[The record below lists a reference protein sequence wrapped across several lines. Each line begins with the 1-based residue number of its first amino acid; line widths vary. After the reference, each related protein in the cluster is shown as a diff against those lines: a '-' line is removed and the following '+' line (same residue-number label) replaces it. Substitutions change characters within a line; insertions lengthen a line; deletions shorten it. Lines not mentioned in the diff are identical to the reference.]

1 MHLERFAQYWDDMDD
16 WYWVLVLKLQ
26 KIRRIFRIL
35 TQAVAAAAAVLIG
48 ILLAAVKPPAAL
60 ALAVLMF
67 VTLLYRAATAPTRLP
82 GRAT

>member
-16 WYWVLVLKLQ
+16 WYWVLALKLH
-26 KIRRIFRIL
+26 KARRVFRIL
-35 TQAVAAAAAVLIG
+35 TQAVATVAALLFG
-48 ILLAAVKPPAAL
+48 ILLAAVKPPAAF
-60 ALAVLMF
+60 ALAVLIF

>member
-26 KIRRIFRIL
+26 KIRRVFRIL

>member
-1 MHLERFAQYWDDMDD
+1 MHLERFAQYWDNMDD
-16 WYWVLVLKLQ
+16 WYWVLALKVQ
-26 KIRRIFRIL
+26 KVRRVFRIL
-35 TQAVAAAAAVLIG
+35 AQAAAAAAAVLIG

-67 VTLLYRAATAPTRLP
+67 VTLLYRAATAPMRLP